1 MDRIILY
8 IFAHLYKKTFKLKIT
23 RESIQKHYS
32 CLLWCILAVLFGVH
46 PSLQASPQRERTLLI
61 INSYNEGAP
70 WSQDLIVPVMSQ
82 VAAMDGVEV
91 NVVHMNGTYI
101 RNDSLLRRTEEG
113 IFRRFQNRKPD
124 YLFLIGNLAFLLR
137 DRIKAEWGEEI
148 PMVLVAH
155 MDTYAP
161 EAYYYTGRSRRM
173 PGDAYHS
180 LSSIRDQYNFTFIE
194 ARSYYRETVDLMV
207 RLLPGMQKLVFA
219 ADDFYLNQRYDR
231 LIQQYVAEK
240 YPHLTYERLVAKDGA
255 DNELQDYLLAGDPT
269 VGVLFST
276 WFYERKD
283 LLGNS
288 MQITGDF
295 QLVSTSRLPVFS
307 LRSAYVTRGG
317 FVGGY
322 FYDPNEVRQSVAS
335 AVGQML
341 DGRAPR
347 DIPFAYSKHIIPIL
361 NWQEMVQDD
370 ISPDLCPP
378 GTVFINRP
386 PSFWEQ
392 YRLQLIIGITL
403 LLALGC
409 IVVVYQLMQRK
420 RIAILSAFDKLVRNM
435 PVSYAKGKVIF
446 DRDGKPSSIEYYS
459 GNTVFHA
466 LCRDNGLEAQI
477 SHMLR
482 FVEIVLLEERTVS
495 FNYYFKAT
503 DTYYDFIICPS
514 SEPDT
519 VDIFG
524 MDITAQQKAELSLR
538 ELNKKLE
545 LTLSVARIIPWRWDL
560 KNNKISC
567 EAQRILKH
575 LNFRKEEGSTSTTH
589 IINPQEYLQK
599 IHPDDLPRIQ
609 QAYIALTD
617 GTRSHV
623 REEFRILSEIE
634 GRQHTDWFEV
644 NVMADQHDR
653 DGKPVAL
660 AGSMLLIT
668 ERKKQE
674 HALIVAREQ
683 AKESDRLKSAFLANM
698 SHEIRTPLNT
708 IVGFSGLLATTED
721 EQEKKEFINII
732 ENNNDLLLQLISDVL
747 DLAKVEA
754 NTLEFNYQT
763 VDMNDLMHNIENTVS
778 RRLQP
783 GVELKMVCERPEGL
797 LVNTER
803 NRLSQVFINL
813 LTNACKFTSKGN
825 ITFGYEL
832 RGEDLYC
839 YVRDTGL
846 GISHENQTKIFE
858 RFAKLDSF
866 AQGTGLGLSICQSI
880 IGKMKGKLGV
890 ESEGEGRGSL
900 FWFTIP
906 YIPGKAGTDVV
917 EVTKPR
923 EVVKKTITIMVAED
937 NESNYLLFKSIL
949 GKEYHLIHAWDG
961 EEAVELYRKHTP
973 NIVIMDINM
982 PKMDGYE
989 ATREIRKLS
998 AHVPIIAVTAYAFA
1012 SDKERI
1018 LQNGFNGYVSKPVN
1032 ANELRNEILSTINRC
1047 FILM

>member
-1 MDRIILY
+1 M
-8 IFAHLYKKTFKLKIT
+8 KIT

-32 CLLWCILAVLFGVH
+32 RLLWCILIAWFGVH

-70 WSQDLIVPVMSQ
+70 WSQDLIVPVLLQ
-82 VAAMDGVEV
+82 AAATPGVEV

-101 RNDSLLRRTEEG
+101 RNDSLLHRTEEG
-113 IFRRFQNRKPD
+113 IFQRFRERKPD
-124 YLFLIGNLAFLLR
+124 YLLLIGNLAFLLR

-180 LSSIRDQYNFTFIE
+180 LASIRDQYNFTFIE

-231 LIQQYVAEK
+231 LIQQYVAQK
-240 YPHLTYERLVAKDGA
+240 YPHLTYERLLAKDGA
-255 DNELQDYLLAGDPT
+255 DNDLQDYLLAGDPT

-322 FYDPNEVRQSVAS
+322 FYDPNEVKESVAS

-341 DGRAPR
+341 AGKAPR
-347 DIPFAYSKHIIPIL
+347 DIPFAYSKRTMPIL
-361 NWQEMVQDD
+361 NWQEMVQDG

-403 LLALGC
+403 LLAIGC
-409 IVVVYQLMQRK
+409 IITVYQLMQRK
-420 RIAILSAFDKLVRNM
+420 RIAALGAFDRLVRNM
-435 PVSYAKGKVIF
+435 PVSYVRGKVTF
-446 DRDGKPSSIEYYS
+446 DTGGKPSGLEYHS
-459 GNTVFHA
+459 GNAAFHA
-466 LCRDNGLEAQI
+466 LCRDNGQEVHAT
-477 SHMLR
+477 HMLR
-482 FVEIVLLEERTVS
+482 FTEIVLREERTVS
-495 FNYYFKAT
+495 FNYYFRPT
-503 DTYYDFIICPS
+503 DTYYEFIICPS
-514 SEPDT
+514 SEPGT

-524 MDITAQQKAELSLR
+524 MDTTARLRAEHSLR
-538 ELNKKLE
+538 ELNNKLE
-545 LTLSVARIIPWRWDL
+545 FTLSVAHIIPWRWDL
-560 KNNKISC
+560 KNNQIAC
-567 EAQRILKH
+567 EAQRILEH
-575 LNFRKEEGSTSTTH
+575 LNFRRKEGSTSTTH
-589 IINPQEYLQK
+589 LIDAREYLQK
-599 IHPDDLPRIQ
+599 IHPEDRPRIQ
-609 QAYIALTD
+609 QAYAALAA
-617 GTRSHV
+617 GTLPHV
-623 REEFRILSEIE
+623 REEFRILSETE
-634 GRQHTDWFEV
+634 GRQHTDWVEV
-644 NVMADQHDR
+644 NVVADQHDTEGR
-653 DGKPVAL
+653 PVAL

-674 HALIVAREQ
+674 QALIVACEQ

-698 SHEIRTPLNT
+698 SHEIRTPLNA

-721 EQEKKEFINII
+721 EEEKKEFISII

-763 VDMNDLMHNIENTVS
+763 VDMNDLMHNIESTVS

-783 GVELKMVCERPEGL
+783 GVELKMVCGHPEGL
-797 LVNTER
+797 SVRTER

-813 LTNACKFTSKGN
+813 LTNACKFTPHGS

-832 RGEDLYC
+832 RGEELYC
-839 YVRDTGL
+839 YVQDTGL
-846 GISHENQTKIFE
+846 GISPENQAKIFE
-858 RFAKLDSF
+858 RFAKLNSF
-866 AQGTGLGLSICQSI
+866 AQGIGLGLSICQSI
-880 IGKMKGKLGV
+880 IDKMKGRIGV
-890 ESEGEGRGSL
+890 KSEGEGRGSL

-906 YIPGKAGTDVV
+906 YMPGKIEADIAEAVA
-917 EVTKPR
+917 PR
-923 EVVKKTITIMVAED
+923 EVIQKKITILVAED

-949 GKEYHLIHAWDG
+949 GKEYSLLHAWDG

-973 NIVIMDINM
+973 NIVLMDINM

-998 AHVPIIAVTAYAFA
+998 AQVPIIAVTAYAFA

-1018 LQNGFNGYVSKPVN
+1018 LQNGFNGYVAKPVN
-1032 ANELRNEILSTINRC
+1032 ARELRNEILSTINRS